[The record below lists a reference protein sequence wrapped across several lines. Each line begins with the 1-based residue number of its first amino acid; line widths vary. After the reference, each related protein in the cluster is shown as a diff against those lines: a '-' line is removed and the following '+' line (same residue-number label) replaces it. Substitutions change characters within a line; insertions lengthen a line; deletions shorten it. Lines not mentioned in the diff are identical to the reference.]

1 MRLTAVILAMGLMMI
16 AGRAA
21 GQVAAGQ
28 PDRWRLTGQT
38 VQLPPAD
45 PRSMRILAARLSKPY
60 ASVNTLGGEGR
71 IYLPAN
77 DRVDARWGMVVWIS
91 PSNDDDLLG
100 ATYRRVFQR
109 LRLIVITPLSAGNEV
124 PVVRRLSLALRCAE
138 YAKKTYTLN
147 PQRLYV
153 AGFSGGGR
161 CASWLGVLYPDLFQG
176 AMPICGCDYFRPMPV
191 PNNPGKLWPADYRPP
206 PGNLLR
212 LAKKNVRFALLT
224 AQYDDNRLQTK
235 TLYTHGFLRDR
246 FEHVTYLEAPN
257 LGHEPPLAG
266 WIERGIRAMEGN
278 QGK

>member
-1 MRLTAVILAMGLMMI
+1 MRLMTAAFLVMCLT
-16 AGRAA
+16 AGTAHA
-21 GQVAAGQ
+21 DEPADAQ

-45 PRSMRILAARLSKPY
+45 PRSMRILAIRLKKPPD
-60 ASVNTLGGEGR
+60 SISMLGGQAR
-71 IYLPAN
+71 IYLPADGQV
-77 DRVDARWGMVVWIS
+77 DRTWGLIVWIS
-91 PSNDDDLLG
+91 PADNDELP
-100 ATYRRVFQR
+100 AAYRRVFQR
-109 LRLIVITPLSAGNEV
+109 LKLIVITPLDAGNNV
-124 PVVRRLSLALRCAE
+124 SVTDRLSLAVRSAE
-138 YAKKTYTLN
+138 YASRTY
-147 PQRLYV
+147 PFERRRLYV
-153 AGFSGGGR
+153 SGFSGGGR